1 MNQFQIA
8 LMIGAII
15 ALLLSTNLPR
25 SWLWILAGAGSFA
38 ASTLYARFGLPYPS
52 AFSVTCDSAV
62 VLAIYHCAKEKYE
75 LVLWRVFQAMILINI
90 LYLAGW
96 IGPHWAYIIALEL
109 MNWAALLFIT
119 GTAIAERIAHSETH
133 PGWLGNRRLRGFSM
147 ALRSQR
153 AEAPWHKVSK

>member
-1 MNQFQIA
+1 MNQFQAA
-8 LMIGAII
+8 LMIGAIV

-25 SWLWILAGAGSFA
+25 SWLWILAGAGSFG
-38 ASTLYARFGLPYPS
+38 ASTLYSRLGLPYPS
-52 AFSVTCDSAV
+52 AFSVACDSAV
-62 VLAIYHCAKEKYE
+62 VLAIYHFAKEKYE
-75 LVLWRVFQAMILINI
+75 LVLWRVFQAMILVNI

-96 IGPHWAYIIALEL
+96 IGPHWAYIIALEI

-119 GTAIAERIAHSETH
+119 GTAITERIARNEVHYH
-133 PGWLGNRRLRGFSM
+133 WLGNRRFRGFSM